1 MYTEFANLNHR
12 SNYCSSAIERFTGR
26 IRFLAA
32 VEIESKYILILVNR
46 HSLVISFLTF
56 LELLHNHQSIDSFR
70 AIIQTVVLSW
80 SSLLPSDPAG
90 IIGQKRKA
98 NIVKSM
104 MAGLPKE
111 RLTYRPA
118 SITTCGFDYF
128 GPFFVKKWNALK
140 PTTYEH
146 DIMPSQYRSSI

>member
-1 MYTEFANLNHR
+1 MYIEFANLTHR

-32 VEIESKYILILVNR
+32 VEFDSIYFLILVNR

-56 LELLHNHQSIDSFR
+56 LEFLHNHQCIDSFR
-70 AIIQTVVLSW
+70 AIIQTLVLSW
-80 SSLLPSDPAG
+80 SSLHPSDPPF
-90 IIGQKRKA
+90 IIGQKLKA

-118 SITTCGFDYF
+118 SITTCRFDYF
-128 GPFFVKKWNALK
+128 GPFLL
-140 PTTYEH
+140 
-146 DIMPSQYRSSI
+146 QYGTR